1 MSRIPDINALVFRDT
16 SFANLMNKRIY
27 NVLLIATPYDA
38 FMLEDDGRVD
48 EQIFNEYTS
57 LSLRYPPRFT
67 QVTTENEALSELEDR
82 NFELIICMPNMDDQD
97 IFAAAKEIKLHYPNI
112 PIVVLTPFSR
122 EVSKRVANEDLT
134 AIDYVFSWL
143 GNAELLLAII
153 KLIEDKMNAPDDTAS
168 VGVQIILLVEDSVRF
183 YSSALPHLYK
193 FVLEQSQEFSKE
205 ALNDH
210 QQTLRMRGRP
220 KIKLARNYEEAIR
233 IFEQYK
239 DNMLGIISDMSFMHD
254 GVKDPFA
261 GYKFGQHVRKTGLIV
276 PFILESSDASN
287 RVYAQE
293 LAASFVDKNSKSY
306 PQDLRKCIMKRF
318 GFGDFVII
326 NPQTKEEIMR
336 IKDLKDLQKNVFQI
350 PDDSLVYHLSRNH
363 FSRFFYSRA
372 MFPPAEVL
380 KRVDV
385 SDYKDMNEA
394 RELIF
399 KLIVQYRKMK
409 NSGVVAIYQ
418 KERFDEYSNFARIGN
433 GSLGGKGRGLAF
445 MGTMIKRYPNLEFNN
460 FIVNIPRTVVICT
473 DVFDEFMES
482 NNLYPIALSDV
493 DDETILKAFLNA
505 SLPSHLIEDLLALFE
520 VVKTP
525 IAVRS
530 SSLLEDSHY
539 QPFAGI
545 YSTYMIPKVEEK
557 EKMLQLLRDAIKAVY
572 ASVFYRDSKAYMT
585 ATSNLIDQE
594 KMAIVLQEVVG
605 SRYGDHFYPT
615 LSGVARSL
623 NFYPIGDEKAEDG
636 IANVA
641 LGLGK
646 YIVDGGLTLRFSPK
660 HPHNILQTSTM
671 DLALR
676 ETQTKFYALN
686 LNDFTEDFSV
696 DDAFNLL
703 KLTLKDA
710 EKDGSLKYIVS
721 TYDPYDQIIRDG
733 FYAGGRKIVSF
744 VNILQHDV
752 FPLAETISEALRVG
766 EKEMGRPIEIE
777 FAMNI
782 HPDDSKKATFYL
794 LQIRPIVDNK
804 EFMEEDL
811 SIIKK
816 EDTILSSTS
825 VLGHGIIHEVHD
837 IIYVKTGSF
846 SSSNNQLIAYDIEK
860 LNRKFTAD
868 EKNYVLV
875 GPGRWGSSDPW
886 LGIPVKWPHICN
898 ARVIVESG
906 LENYRV
912 DPSQGTHFFQN
923 LTSFGVGYFTINP
936 FKDDGWF
943 DENYLN
949 TLPAIEETQYLRH
962 VHFNIPII
970 IKMDGK
976 KSLGVVL
983 KPQKESP
990 KQTDDSYRK
999 ERDG

>member
-1 MSRIPDINALVFRDT
+1 MSGIPDFKNLVFKDT

-27 NVLLIATPYDA
+27 NVLLIATKYDA

-67 QVTTENEALSELEDR
+67 QVTTEEEALAELKDR
-82 NFELIICMPNMDDQD
+82 NFELIICMPNMDNRD
-97 IFAAAKEIKLHYPNI
+97 IFAAATEIKIHYPNI
-112 PIVVLTPFSR
+112 PIVVLTPFSK
-122 EVSKRVANEDLT
+122 EVSKRIANEVLS

-193 FVLEQSQEFSKE
+193 FVLEQSQMFAKE

-210 QQTLRMRGRP
+210 QRTLRMRGRP
-220 KIKLARNYEEAIR
+220 KIKLARTYEEAVR
-233 IFEQYK
+233 IFNQYR

-254 GVKDPFA
+254 GVKDPYA
-261 GYKFGQHVRKTGLIV
+261 GYKFGQYVRKTGLII
-276 PFILESSDASN
+276 PFVLESSEASN
-287 RVYAQE
+287 KVYAKE
-293 LAASFVDKNSKSY
+293 LGASFIDKNSKSY
-306 PQDLRKCIMKRF
+306 PQDLRKKIMQRF
-318 GFGDFVII
+318 GFGDFVIL

-336 IKDLKDLQKNVFQI
+336 IKDLKDLQKKVFQI

-385 SDYKDMNEA
+385 SDYKDMDEA
-394 RELIF
+394 RKLIF
-399 KLIVQYRKMK
+399 DLIVQYRRMK
-409 NSGVVAIYQ
+409 NSGVVAVYQ
-418 KERFDEYSNFARIGN
+418 KERFDEYSNFARIGD

-445 MGTMIKRYPNLEFNN
+445 IGAMVKRYPKLEHDHFA
-460 FIVNIPRTVVICT
+460 VTIPKTVVICT
-473 DVFDEFMES
+473 DIFDEFMET
-482 NNLYPIALSDV
+482 NELYPVALSDV
-493 DDETILKAFLNA
+493 DDETILKYFLRA
-505 SLPSHLIEDLLALFE
+505 SLPARLIEDLRAFFD
-520 VVKTP
+520 VVKSP

-545 YSTYMIPKVEEK
+545 YSTYMVPKLEDK
-557 EKMLQLLRDAIKAVY
+557 YDMLRTLSDAIKAVY

-605 SRYGDHFYPT
+605 NRYNDRFYPT
-615 LSGVARSL
+615 ISGVARSL
-623 NFYPIGDEKAEDG
+623 NFYPIGNEKAEDG
-636 IANVA
+636 IANIA

-646 YIVDGGLTLRFSPK
+646 YIVDGGQTLRFSPR
-660 HPHNILQTSTM
+660 HPHNILQMSTM
-671 DLALR
+671 DFALR
-676 ETQTKFYALN
+676 ETQTRFYALDLKN
-686 LNDFTEDFSV
+686 LADQFSV
-696 DDAFNLL
+696 DDSFNLL
-703 KLTLKDA
+703 RLNLKDA
-710 EKDGSLKYIVS
+710 DADGSLKFIVS
-721 TYDPYDQIIRDG
+721 TYDPYDQVIRDG
-733 FYAGGRKIVSF
+733 YYPGGRKILSF
-744 VNILQHDV
+744 VNVLQHEV
-752 FPLAETISEALRVG
+752 FPLADTLDQILHVG
-766 EKEMGRPIEIE
+766 QDEMGRPIEIE
-777 FAMNI
+777 FAVNI
-782 HPDDSKKATFYL
+782 DPQNPGFATFYL
-794 LQIRPIVDNK
+794 LQGRPIVDNK
-804 EFMEEDL
+804 EVMEEDL
-811 SIIKK
+811 TLVEQ
-816 EDTILSSTS
+816 EDTILTSTS
-825 VLGHGIIHEVHD
+825 VLGHGIVTDVQD
-837 IIYVKTGSF
+837 IIYVKTGAF
-846 SSSNNQLIAYDIEK
+846 CSSNNLSIAYDIEK
-860 LNRKFTAD
+860 MNRQFTGE

-875 GPGRWGSSDPW
+875 GPGRWGSSDSW
-886 LGIPVKWPHICN
+886 LGIPVKWPHISN
-898 ARVIVESG
+898 ARVIVECG

-936 FKDDGWF
+936 FKGDGWF
-943 DENYLN
+943 DEGYLN
-949 TLPAIEETQYLRH
+949 SLPAVEETEYLRH
-962 VHFNIPII
+962 VRFDKPVV

-983 KPQKESP
+983 KPEK
-990 KQTDDSYRK
+990 
-999 ERDG
+999 

>member
-1 MSRIPDINALVFRDT
+1 MSGIPDFKNLVFKDT

-27 NVLLIATPYDA
+27 NVLLIATKYDA

-67 QVTTENEALSELEDR
+67 QVTTEEEALAELKDR
-82 NFELIICMPNMDDQD
+82 NFELIICMPNMDNRD
-97 IFAAAKEIKLHYPNI
+97 IFAAATEIKIHYPNI
-112 PIVVLTPFSR
+112 PIVVLTPFSK
-122 EVSKRVANEDLT
+122 EVSKRIANEDLS

-193 FVLEQSQEFSKE
+193 FVLEQSQMFAKE

-210 QQTLRMRGRP
+210 QRTLRMRGRP
-220 KIKLARNYEEAIR
+220 KIKLARTYEEAVR
-233 IFEQYK
+233 IFNQYR

-254 GVKDPFA
+254 GVKDPYA
-261 GYKFGQHVRKTGLIV
+261 GYKFGQYVRKTGLII
-276 PFILESSDASN
+276 PFVLESSEASN
-287 RVYAQE
+287 KVYAKE
-293 LAASFVDKNSKSY
+293 LGASFIDKNSKSY
-306 PQDLRKCIMKRF
+306 PQDLRKKIMQRF
-318 GFGDFVII
+318 GFGDFVIL

-336 IKDLKDLQKNVFQI
+336 IKDLKDLQKKVFQI

-385 SDYKDMNEA
+385 SDYKDMDEA
-394 RELIF
+394 RKLIF
-399 KLIVQYRKMK
+399 DLIVQYRRMK
-409 NSGVVAIYQ
+409 NSGVVAVYQ
-418 KERFDEYSNFARIGN
+418 KERFDEYSNFARIGD

-445 MGTMIKRYPNLEFNN
+445 IGAMVKRYPKLEHDHFA
-460 FIVNIPRTVVICT
+460 VTIPKTVVICT
-473 DVFDEFMES
+473 DIFDEFMET
-482 NNLYPIALSDV
+482 NELYPVALSDV
-493 DDETILKAFLNA
+493 DDETILKYFLRA
-505 SLPSHLIEDLLALFE
+505 SLPARLIEDLVAFFD
-520 VVKTP
+520 VVKSP

-545 YSTYMIPKVEEK
+545 YSTYMVPKLEDK
-557 EKMLQLLRDAIKAVY
+557 YDMLRTLSDAIKAVY

-605 SRYGDHFYPT
+605 NRYNDRFYPT
-615 LSGVARSL
+615 ISGVARSL
-623 NFYPIGDEKAEDG
+623 NFYPIGNEKAEDG
-636 IANVA
+636 IANIA

-646 YIVDGGLTLRFSPK
+646 YIVDGGQTLRFSPR
-660 HPHNILQTSTM
+660 HPHNILQMSTM
-671 DLALR
+671 DFALR
-676 ETQTKFYALN
+676 ETQTRFYALDLKN
-686 LNDFTEDFSV
+686 LADQFSV
-696 DDAFNLL
+696 DDSFNLL
-703 KLTLKDA
+703 RLNLKDA
-710 EKDGSLKYIVS
+710 DADGSLKFIVS
-721 TYDPYDQIIRDG
+721 TYDPYDQVIRDG
-733 FYAGGRKIVSF
+733 YYPGGRKILSF
-744 VNILQHDV
+744 VNVLQHEV
-752 FPLAETISEALRVG
+752 FPLADTLDQILHVG
-766 EKEMGRPIEIE
+766 EDEMGRPIEIE
-777 FAMNI
+777 FAVNI
-782 HPDDSKKATFYL
+782 DPQNPGFATFYL
-794 LQIRPIVDNK
+794 LQVRPIVDNK
-804 EFMEEDL
+804 EVMEEDL
-811 SIIKK
+811 TLVEQ
-816 EDTILSSTS
+816 EDTILTSTS
-825 VLGHGIIHEVHD
+825 VLGHGIVTDVQD
-837 IIYVKTGSF
+837 IIYVKTGAF
-846 SSSNNQLIAYDIEK
+846 CSSNNQSIAYDIEK
-860 LNRKFTAD
+860 MNRQFTGE

-875 GPGRWGSSDPW
+875 GPGRWGSSDSW
-886 LGIPVKWPHICN
+886 LGIPVKWPHISN
-898 ARVIVESG
+898 ARVIVECG

-936 FKDDGWF
+936 FKGDGWF
-943 DENYLN
+943 DERYLN
-949 TLPAIEETQYLRH
+949 SLPAVEETEYLRH
-962 VHFNIPII
+962 VRFDKPVV

-983 KPQKESP
+983 KPEK
-990 KQTDDSYRK
+990 
-999 ERDG
+999 

>member
-1 MSRIPDINALVFRDT
+1 MSGIPDFKNLVFKDT

-27 NVLLIATPYDA
+27 NVLLIATKYDA

-67 QVTTENEALSELEDR
+67 QVTTEEEALAELKDR
-82 NFELIICMPNMDDQD
+82 NFELIICMPNMDNRD
-97 IFAAAKEIKLHYPNI
+97 IFAAATEIKIHYPNI
-112 PIVVLTPFSR
+112 PIVVLTPFSK
-122 EVSKRVANEDLT
+122 EVSKRIANEDWS

-193 FVLEQSQEFSKE
+193 FVLEQSQMFAKE

-210 QQTLRMRGRP
+210 QRTLRMRGRP
-220 KIKLARNYEEAIR
+220 KIKLARTYEEAVR
-233 IFEQYK
+233 IFNQYR

-254 GVKDPFA
+254 GVKDPYA
-261 GYKFGQHVRKTGLIV
+261 GYKFGQYVRKTGLII
-276 PFILESSDASN
+276 PFVLESSEASN
-287 RVYAQE
+287 KVYAKE
-293 LAASFVDKNSKSY
+293 LGASFIDKNSKSY
-306 PQDLRKCIMKRF
+306 PQDLRKKIMQRF
-318 GFGDFVII
+318 GFGDFVIL

-336 IKDLKDLQKNVFQI
+336 IKDLKDLQKKVFQI

-385 SDYKDMNEA
+385 SDYKDMDEA
-394 RELIF
+394 RKLIF
-399 KLIVQYRKMK
+399 DLIVQYRRMK
-409 NSGVVAIYQ
+409 NSGVVAVYQ
-418 KERFDEYSNFARIGN
+418 KERFDEYSNFARIGD

-445 MGTMIKRYPNLEFNN
+445 IGAMVKRYPKLEHDHFA
-460 FIVNIPRTVVICT
+460 VTIPKTVVICT
-473 DVFDEFMES
+473 DIFDEFMET
-482 NNLYPIALSDV
+482 NELYPVALSDV
-493 DDETILKAFLNA
+493 DDETILKYFLRA
-505 SLPSHLIEDLLALFE
+505 SLPARLIEDLMAFFD
-520 VVKTP
+520 VVKSP

-545 YSTYMIPKVEEK
+545 YSTYMVPKLEDK
-557 EKMLQLLRDAIKAVY
+557 YDMLRTLSDAIKAVY

-605 SRYGDHFYPT
+605 NRYNDRFYPT
-615 LSGVARSL
+615 ISGVARSL
-623 NFYPIGDEKAEDG
+623 NFYPIGNEKAEDG
-636 IANVA
+636 IANIA

-646 YIVDGGLTLRFSPK
+646 YIVDGGQTLRFSPR
-660 HPHNILQTSTM
+660 HPHNILQMSTM
-671 DLALR
+671 DFALR
-676 ETQTKFYALN
+676 ETQTRFYALDLKN
-686 LNDFTEDFSV
+686 LADQFSV
-696 DDAFNLL
+696 DDSFNLL
-703 KLTLKDA
+703 RLNLKDA
-710 EKDGSLKYIVS
+710 DADGSLKFIVS
-721 TYDPYDQIIRDG
+721 TYDPYDQVIRDG
-733 FYAGGRKIVSF
+733 YYPGGRKILSF
-744 VNILQHDV
+744 VNVLQHEV
-752 FPLAETISEALRVG
+752 FPLADTLDQILHVG
-766 EKEMGRPIEIE
+766 LDEMGRPIEIE
-777 FAMNI
+777 FAVNI
-782 HPDDSKKATFYL
+782 DPQNPGFATFYL
-794 LQIRPIVDNK
+794 LQVRPIVDNK
-804 EFMEEDL
+804 EVMEEDL
-811 SIIKK
+811 TLVEQ
-816 EDTILSSTS
+816 EDTILTSTS
-825 VLGHGIIHEVHD
+825 VLGHGIVTDVQD
-837 IIYVKTGSF
+837 IIYVKTGAF
-846 SSSNNQLIAYDIEK
+846 CSSNNQSIAYDIEK
-860 LNRKFTAD
+860 MNRQFTGE

-875 GPGRWGSSDPW
+875 GPGRWGSSDSW
-886 LGIPVKWPHICN
+886 LGIPVKWPHISN
-898 ARVIVESG
+898 ARVIVECG

-936 FKDDGWF
+936 FKGDGWF
-943 DENYLN
+943 DEGYLN
-949 TLPAIEETQYLRH
+949 SLPAVEETEYLRH
-962 VHFNIPII
+962 VRFDKPVV

-983 KPQKESP
+983 KPEK
-990 KQTDDSYRK
+990 
-999 ERDG
+999 

>member
-1 MSRIPDINALVFRDT
+1 MSGIPDFKNLVFKDI

-27 NVLLIATPYDA
+27 NVLLIATKYDA

-67 QVTTENEALSELEDR
+67 QVTTEEEALAELKDR
-82 NFELIICMPNMDDQD
+82 NFELIICMPNMDNRD
-97 IFAAAKEIKLHYPNI
+97 IFAAATEIKIHYPNI
-112 PIVVLTPFSR
+112 PIVVLTPFSK
-122 EVSKRVANEDLT
+122 EVSKRIANEDLS

-193 FVLEQSQEFSKE
+193 FVLEQSQMFAKE

-210 QQTLRMRGRP
+210 QRTLRMRGRP
-220 KIKLARNYEEAIR
+220 KIKLARTYEEAVR
-233 IFEQYK
+233 IFNQYR

-254 GVKDPFA
+254 GVKDPYA
-261 GYKFGQHVRKTGLIV
+261 GYKFGQYVRKTGLII
-276 PFILESSDASN
+276 PFVLESSEASN
-287 RVYAQE
+287 KVYAKE
-293 LAASFVDKNSKSY
+293 LGASFIDKNSKSY
-306 PQDLRKCIMKRF
+306 PQDLRKKIMQRF
-318 GFGDFVII
+318 GFGDFVIL

-336 IKDLKDLQKNVFQI
+336 IKDLKDLQKKVFQI

-385 SDYKDMNEA
+385 SDYKDMDEA
-394 RELIF
+394 RKLIF
-399 KLIVQYRKMK
+399 DLIVQYRRMK
-409 NSGVVAIYQ
+409 NSGVVAVYQ
-418 KERFDEYSNFARIGN
+418 KERFDEYSNFARIGD

-445 MGTMIKRYPNLEFNN
+445 IGAMVKRYPKLEHDHFA
-460 FIVNIPRTVVICT
+460 VTIPKTVVICT
-473 DVFDEFMES
+473 DIFDEFMET
-482 NNLYPIALSDV
+482 NELYPVALSDV
-493 DDETILKAFLNA
+493 DDETILKYFLRA
-505 SLPSHLIEDLLALFE
+505 SLPARLIEDLMAFFD
-520 VVKTP
+520 VVKSP

-545 YSTYMIPKVEEK
+545 YSTYMVPKLEDK
-557 EKMLQLLRDAIKAVY
+557 YDMLRTLSDAIKAVY

-605 SRYGDHFYPT
+605 NRYNDRFYPT
-615 LSGVARSL
+615 ISGVARSL
-623 NFYPIGDEKAEDG
+623 NFYPIGNEKAEDG
-636 IANVA
+636 IANIA

-646 YIVDGGLTLRFSPK
+646 YIVDGGQTLRFSPR
-660 HPHNILQTSTM
+660 HPHNILQMSTM
-671 DLALR
+671 DFALR
-676 ETQTKFYALN
+676 ETQTRFYALDLKN
-686 LNDFTEDFSV
+686 LADQFSV
-696 DDAFNLL
+696 DDSFNLL
-703 KLTLKDA
+703 RLNLKDA
-710 EKDGSLKYIVS
+710 DADGSLKFIVS
-721 TYDPYDQIIRDG
+721 TYDPYDQVIRDG
-733 FYAGGRKIVSF
+733 YYPGGRKILSF
-744 VNILQHDV
+744 VNVLQHEV
-752 FPLAETISEALRVG
+752 FPLADTLDQILHVG
-766 EKEMGRPIEIE
+766 QDEMGRPIEIE
-777 FAMNI
+777 FAVNI
-782 HPDDSKKATFYL
+782 DPQNPGFATFYL
-794 LQIRPIVDNK
+794 LQVRPIVDNK
-804 EFMEEDL
+804 EVMEEDL
-811 SIIKK
+811 TLVEQ
-816 EDTILSSTS
+816 EDTILTSTS
-825 VLGHGIIHEVHD
+825 VLGHGIVTDVQD
-837 IIYVKTGSF
+837 IIYVKTGAF
-846 SSSNNQLIAYDIEK
+846 CSSNNQSIAYDIEK
-860 LNRKFTAD
+860 MNRQFTGE

-875 GPGRWGSSDPW
+875 GPGRWGSSDSW
-886 LGIPVKWPHICN
+886 LGIPVKWPHISN
-898 ARVIVESG
+898 ARVIVECG

-936 FKDDGWF
+936 FKGDGWF
-943 DENYLN
+943 DEGYLN
-949 TLPAIEETQYLRH
+949 SLPAVEETEYLRH
-962 VHFNIPII
+962 VRFDKPVV

-983 KPQKESP
+983 KPEK
-990 KQTDDSYRK
+990 
-999 ERDG
+999 

>member
-1 MSRIPDINALVFRDT
+1 MSGIPNLKDLVLRDT

-27 NVLLIATPYDA
+27 NVLLIATKYDA

-67 QVTTENEALSELEDR
+67 QVTTEAEALAILKER
-82 NFELIICMPNMDDQD
+82 NFELIICMPNMDNRD
-97 IFAAAKEIKLHYPNI
+97 IFAAAKEIKRHYPNI
-112 PIVVLTPFSR
+112 PIVVLTPFSK
-122 EVSKRVANEDLT
+122 EVSKRVANEDLS

-143 GNAELLLAII
+143 GNSELLLAII

-168 VGVQIILLVEDSVRF
+168 AGVQIILLVEDSIRF

-220 KIKLARNYEEAIR
+220 KIKLARTYEEAIR

-239 DNMLGIISDMSFMHD
+239 NNILGIVSDMSFMRN
-254 GVKDPFA
+254 GEKDPYA
-261 GYKFGQHVRKTGLIV
+261 GYKLGQYIRKTGLIV
-276 PFILESSDASN
+276 PFILESSDTSN
-287 RVYAQE
+287 ESYAKE
-293 LAASFVDKNSKSY
+293 LNASFIDKNSKSY
-306 PQDLRKCIMKRF
+306 PQDLRKKIMRRF
-318 GFGDFVII
+318 GFGDFII
-326 NPQTKEEIMR
+326 LNPHTKKEIMR
-336 IKDLKDLQKNVFQI
+336 IRNLKDLQNNIHKI
-350 PDDSLVYHLSRNH
+350 PDDSLIYHLSRNH

-380 KRVDV
+380 KYVDV

-394 RELIF
+394 RKLIF
-399 KLIVQYRKMK
+399 DLIVQYRRMK

-418 KERFDEYSNFARIGN
+418 KDRFDEYSNFARIGD

-445 MGTMIKRYPNLEFNN
+445 IGAMIKRYPKLEYENMT
-460 FIVNIPRTVVICT
+460 VTIPRTVVICT
-473 DVFDEFMES
+473 DIFDEFMEK
-482 NNLYPIALSDV
+482 NDLYPIALSNA
-493 DDETILKAFLNA
+493 DDNTILQHFLQA
-505 SLPSHLIEDLLALFE
+505 SLPERIIDDLMAIFD
-520 VVKTP
+520 VVNSP

-545 YSTYMIPKVEEK
+545 YSTYMVPKSDKRDE
-557 EKMLQLLRDAIKAVY
+557 MLQSLRNAIKAVY

-594 KMAIVLQEVVG
+594 KMAVVLQEVVG
-605 SRYGDHFYPT
+605 SQYNDRFYPT
-615 LSGVARSL
+615 MSGVARSL
-623 NFYPIGDEKAEDG
+623 NFYPIGDEKSEDG

-646 YIVDGGLTLRFSPK
+646 YIVDGGITLRFSPK

-671 DLALR
+671 DLALK
-676 ETQTKFYALN
+676 ETQTQFYALDLKN
-686 LNDFTEDFSV
+686 ITPSFSV

-703 KLTLKDA
+703 KLHIKDA
-710 EKDGSLKYIVS
+710 ESDGTLKLTAS
-721 TYDPYDQIIRDG
+721 TYDPYDMVIRDG
-733 FYAGGRKIVSF
+733 YYPGGRKIISF
-744 VNILQHDV
+744 VNILEHDK
-752 FPLAETISEALRVG
+752 FPLADTLTQILHIG

-782 HPDDSKKATFYL
+782 HPGASDKATFYL

-804 EFMEEDL
+804 EVIEEDITDTPEDQMLLL
-811 SIIKK
+811 SN
-816 EDTILSSTS
+816 SA
-825 VLGHGIIHEVHD
+825 LGHGIINDVFD
-837 IIYVKTGSF
+837 LVYVKSGSF
-846 SSSNNQLIAYDIEK
+846 NASNNQLIAYDIEK
-860 LNRKFTAD
+860 LNRQFTA
-868 EKNYVLV
+868 EGRNYVLV

-886 LGIPVKWPHICN
+886 LGIPVKWPHISN
-898 ARVIVESG
+898 AKVIVENG

-923 LTSFGVGYFTINP
+923 LTSFGVGYFTINS
-936 FKDDGWF
+936 FKQDGLF
-943 DENYLN
+943 DEEYVN
-949 TLPAIEETQYLRH
+949 TLPATTETEYIRH
-962 VHFNIPII
+962 IRFTAPIV

-976 KSLGVVL
+976 KSIGIVL
-983 KPQKESP
+983 KPEKDAS
-990 KQTDDSYRK
+990 KNTN
-999 ERDG
+999 

>member
-1 MSRIPDINALVFRDT
+1 MSGIPDFKNLVFKDT

-27 NVLLIATPYDA
+27 NVLLIATKYDA

-67 QVTTENEALSELEDR
+67 QVTTEEEALAELKNR
-82 NFELIICMPNMDDQD
+82 NFELIICMPNMDNRD
-97 IFAAAKEIKLHYPNI
+97 IFAAATEIKIHYPNI
-112 PIVVLTPFSR
+112 PIVVLTPFSK
-122 EVSKRVANEDLT
+122 EVSKRIANEDLS

-193 FVLEQSQEFSKE
+193 FVLEQSQMFAKE

-210 QQTLRMRGRP
+210 QRTLRMRGRP
-220 KIKLARNYEEAIR
+220 KIKLARTYEEAVR
-233 IFEQYK
+233 IFNQYR
-239 DNMLGIISDMSFMHD
+239 DNMLGIISDMSFMHN
-254 GVKDPFA
+254 GVKDPYA
-261 GYKFGQHVRKTGLIV
+261 GYKFGTYVRKTGLSI
-276 PFILESSDASN
+276 PFVLESTAVGN
-287 RVYAQE
+287 NVYAKE
-293 LAASFVDKNSKSY
+293 LGASFIDKNSKSY
-306 PQDLRKCIMKRF
+306 PQDLRKKIMQRF
-318 GFGDFVII
+318 GFGDFVIL

-336 IKDLKDLQKNVFQI
+336 IKDLKDLQKKVFQI

-385 SDYKDMNEA
+385 SDYKDMDEA
-394 RELIF
+394 RKLIF
-399 KLIVQYRKMK
+399 DLIVQYRRMK
-409 NSGVVAIYQ
+409 NSGVVAVYQ
-418 KERFDEYSNFARIGN
+418 KERFDEYSNFARIGD

-445 MGTMIKRYPNLEFNN
+445 IGAMVKRYPKLEHDHFA
-460 FIVNIPRTVVICT
+460 VTIPKTVVICT
-473 DVFDEFMES
+473 DIFDEFMET
-482 NNLYPIALSDV
+482 NELYSVALSDV
-493 DDETILKAFLNA
+493 DDETILKYFLRA
-505 SLPSHLIEDLLALFE
+505 SLPSRLIEDLMAFFD
-520 VVKTP
+520 VVKSP

-545 YSTYMIPKVEEK
+545 YSTYMVPKLEDK
-557 EKMLQLLRDAIKAVY
+557 YDMLRTLSDAIKAVY

-605 SRYGDHFYPT
+605 NRYNDRFYPT
-615 LSGVARSL
+615 ISGVARSL
-623 NFYPIGDEKAEDG
+623 NFYPIGNEKAEDG
-636 IANVA
+636 IANIA

-646 YIVDGGLTLRFSPK
+646 YIVDGGQTLRFSPR
-660 HPHNILQTSTM
+660 HPHNILQMSTM
-671 DLALR
+671 DFALR
-676 ETQTKFYALN
+676 ETQTRYYALDLKN
-686 LNDFTEDFSV
+686 LTEQFSV
-696 DDAFNLL
+696 DDSFNLL
-703 KLTLKDA
+703 RLNLKDA
-710 EKDGSLKYIVS
+710 DADGLLKFIVS

-733 FYAGGRKIVSF
+733 YYPGGRKILSF

-752 FPLAETISEALRVG
+752 FPLADTLDQILHVG
-766 EKEMGRPIEIE
+766 QDEMGRPIEIE
-777 FAMNI
+777 FAVNI
-782 HPDDSKKATFYL
+782 DPVRAEQSPTPTATFYL

-804 EFMEEDL
+804 EVMEEDL
-811 SIIKK
+811 TLVGQ

-825 VLGHGIIHEVHD
+825 VLGHGIVTDVQD
-837 IIYVKTGSF
+837 IIYVKTGAF

-860 LNRKFTAD
+860 INRKFTAE

-875 GPGRWGSSDPW
+875 GPGRWGSSDSW
-886 LGIPVKWPHICN
+886 LGIPVKWPHISN
-898 ARVIVESG
+898 ARVIVECG

-936 FKDDGWF
+936 FKGDGWF
-943 DENYLN
+943 DEEYLN
-949 TLPAIEETQYLRH
+949 SLPAVEETEYLRH
-962 VHFNIPII
+962 VRFDKPIV

-983 KPQKESP
+983 KPV
-990 KQTDDSYRK
+990 
-999 ERDG
+999 

>member
-1 MSRIPDINALVFRDT
+1 MSGIPDFQNLVFKDT

-27 NVLLIATPYDA
+27 NVLLIATKYDA

-67 QVTTENEALSELEDR
+67 QVTTEEEALAELKDR
-82 NFELIICMPNMDDQD
+82 NFELIICMPNMDNRD
-97 IFAAAKEIKLHYPNI
+97 IFAAAKEIKIHYPNI
-112 PIVVLTPFSR
+112 PIVVLTPFSK
-122 EVSKRVANEDLT
+122 EVSKRIANEDLS

-168 VGVQIILLVEDSVRF
+168 VGVQIILLVEDSIRF

-193 FVLEQSQEFSKE
+193 FVLEQSQMFAKE
-205 ALNDH
+205 ALNGH

-220 KIKLARNYEEAIR
+220 KIKLARTYEEAVR
-233 IFEQYK
+233 IFNQYR
-239 DNMLGIISDMSFMHD
+239 DNMLGIVSDMSFMHD
-254 GVKDPFA
+254 GVKDPYA
-261 GYKFGQHVRKTGLIV
+261 GYKFGQYVRKTGLII
-276 PFILESSDASN
+276 PFVLESSESSN
-287 RVYAQE
+287 KVYAKE
-293 LAASFVDKNSKSY
+293 LGASFIDKNSKSY
-306 PQDLRKCIMKRF
+306 PQDLRKKIMQRF
-318 GFGDFVII
+318 GFGDFVIL

-336 IKDLKDLQKNVFQI
+336 IKDLKDLQKKVYQI

-372 MFPPAEVL
+372 MFPPAEVW

-385 SDYKDMNEA
+385 SDYKDMDEA
-394 RELIF
+394 RKLIF
-399 KLIVQYRKMK
+399 DLIVQYRRMK

-418 KERFDEYSNFARIGN
+418 KDRFDEYSNFARIGD

-445 MGTMIKRYPNLEFNN
+445 MGAMVKRYPKLETENFNT
-460 FIVNIPRTVVICT
+460 NIPKTVVICT
-473 DVFDEFMES
+473 DIFDEFMET
-482 NNLYPIALSDV
+482 NELLPVALSDA
-493 DDETILKAFLNA
+493 DDETILKYFLRA
-505 SLPSHLIEDLLALFE
+505 SLPASLIDDLMAFFD
-520 VVKTP
+520 VVKSP

-545 YSTYMIPKVEEK
+545 YSTYMIPRLEDKYE
-557 EKMLQLLRDAIKAVY
+557 MLRLLSDAIKAVY
-572 ASVFYRDSKAYMT
+572 ASVFYRDSKGYMT

-605 SRYGDHFYPT
+605 NRYNDHFYPT
-615 LSGVARSL
+615 ISGVARSL
-623 NFYPIGDEKAEDG
+623 NFYPIGNEKAEDG
-636 IANVA
+636 IANIA

-646 YIVDGGLTLRFSPK
+646 YIVDGGQTLRFSPR
-660 HPHNILQTSTM
+660 HPHNILQMSTM
-671 DLALR
+671 DFALR
-676 ETQTKFYALN
+676 ETQTRFYALDLKN
-686 LNDFTEDFSV
+686 LAEQFSI
-696 DDAFNLL
+696 DDSFNLQRLGL
-703 KLTLKDA
+703 KEADA
-710 EKDGSLKYIVS
+710 DGSLKYIVS

-733 FYAGGRKIVSF
+733 YYPGGRKILSF

-752 FPLAETISEALRVG
+752 FPLAKTLDELLRIG
-766 EKEMGRPIEIE
+766 QAEMGRPVEIE
-777 FAMNI
+777 FAVNVDPNN
-782 HPDDSKKATFYL
+782 HDKATFYL

-804 EFMEEDL
+804 EIMDEDL
-811 SIIKK
+811 TQVGN
-816 EDTILSSTS
+816 EETILSSTS
-825 VLGHGIIHEVHD
+825 VLGHGIVTDVQD
-837 IIYVKTGSF
+837 IIYVKSGAF
-846 SSSNNQLIAYDIEK
+846 NSSNNQLIAYEIEK
-860 LNRKFTAD
+860 LNRRFTEE

-875 GPGRWGSSDPW
+875 GPGRWGSSDHW
-886 LGIPVKWPHICN
+886 LGIPVKWPHISN
-898 ARVIVESG
+898 ARVIVECG

-936 FKDDGWF
+936 FKGDGWF
-943 DENYLN
+943 DEEYLN
-949 TLPAIEETQYLRH
+949 ALPAVEDTEYLRH
-962 VHFNIPII
+962 IHFDKPIV

-983 KPQKESP
+983 KPE
-990 KQTDDSYRK
+990 
-999 ERDG
+999 

>member
-1 MSRIPDINALVFRDT
+1 MSGIPDFKNLVFKDT

-27 NVLLIATPYDA
+27 NVLLIATKYDA

-67 QVTTENEALSELEDR
+67 QVTTEEEALAELKDR
-82 NFELIICMPNMDDQD
+82 NFELIICMPNMDNRD
-97 IFAAAKEIKLHYPNI
+97 IFAAATEIKIHYPNI
-112 PIVVLTPFSR
+112 PIVVLTPFSK
-122 EVSKRVANEDLT
+122 EVSKRIANEDLS

-193 FVLEQSQEFSKE
+193 FVLEQSQMFAKE

-210 QQTLRMRGRP
+210 QRTLRMRGRP
-220 KIKLARNYEEAIR
+220 KIKLARTYEEAVR
-233 IFEQYK
+233 IFNQYR

-254 GVKDPFA
+254 GVKDPYA
-261 GYKFGQHVRKTGLIV
+261 GYKFGQYVRKTGLIIPV
-276 PFILESSDASN
+276 VLESSEASN
-287 RVYAQE
+287 KVYAKE
-293 LAASFVDKNSKSY
+293 LGASFIDKNSKSY
-306 PQDLRKCIMKRF
+306 PQDLRKKIMQRF
-318 GFGDFVII
+318 GFGDFVIL

-336 IKDLKDLQKNVFQI
+336 IKDLKDLQKKVFQI

-385 SDYKDMNEA
+385 SDYKDMDEA
-394 RELIF
+394 RKLIF
-399 KLIVQYRKMK
+399 DLIVQYRRMK
-409 NSGVVAIYQ
+409 NSGVVAVYQ
-418 KERFDEYSNFARIGN
+418 KERFDEYSNFARIGD

-445 MGTMIKRYPNLEFNN
+445 IGAMVKRYPKLEHDHFA
-460 FIVNIPRTVVICT
+460 VTIPKTVVICT
-473 DVFDEFMES
+473 DIFDEFMET
-482 NNLYPIALSDV
+482 NELYPVALSDV
-493 DDETILKAFLNA
+493 DDETILKYFLRA
-505 SLPSHLIEDLLALFE
+505 SLPARLIEDLMAFFD
-520 VVKTP
+520 VVKSP

-545 YSTYMIPKVEEK
+545 YSTYMVPKLEDK
-557 EKMLQLLRDAIKAVY
+557 YDMLRTLSDAIKAVY

-605 SRYGDHFYPT
+605 NRYNDRFYPT
-615 LSGVARSL
+615 ISGVARSL
-623 NFYPIGDEKAEDG
+623 NFYPIGNEKAEDG
-636 IANVA
+636 IANIA

-646 YIVDGGLTLRFSPK
+646 YIVDGGQTLRFSPR
-660 HPHNILQTSTM
+660 HPHNILQMSTM
-671 DLALR
+671 DFALR
-676 ETQTKFYALN
+676 ETQTRFYALDLKN
-686 LNDFTEDFSV
+686 LADQFSV
-696 DDAFNLL
+696 DDSFNLL
-703 KLTLKDA
+703 RLNLKDA
-710 EKDGSLKYIVS
+710 DADGSLKFIVS
-721 TYDPYDQIIRDG
+721 TYDPYDQVIRDG
-733 FYAGGRKIVSF
+733 YYPGGRKILSF
-744 VNILQHDV
+744 VNVLQHEV
-752 FPLAETISEALRVG
+752 FPLADTLDQILHVG
-766 EKEMGRPIEIE
+766 QDEMGRPIEIE
-777 FAMNI
+777 FAVNI
-782 HPDDSKKATFYL
+782 DPQNPGFATFYL
-794 LQIRPIVDNK
+794 LQVRPIVDNK
-804 EFMEEDL
+804 EVMEEDL
-811 SIIKK
+811 TLVEQ
-816 EDTILSSTS
+816 EDTILTSTS
-825 VLGHGIIHEVHD
+825 VLGHGIVTDVQD
-837 IIYVKTGSF
+837 IRYVKTGAF
-846 SSSNNQLIAYDIEK
+846 CSSNNQSIAYDIEK
-860 LNRKFTAD
+860 MNRQFTGE

-875 GPGRWGSSDPW
+875 GPGRWGSSDSW
-886 LGIPVKWPHICN
+886 LGIPVKWPHISN
-898 ARVIVESG
+898 ARVIVECG

-936 FKDDGWF
+936 FKGDGWF
-943 DENYLN
+943 DEGYLN
-949 TLPAIEETQYLRH
+949 SLPAVEETEYLRH
-962 VHFNIPII
+962 VRFDKPVV

-983 KPQKESP
+983 KPEK
-990 KQTDDSYRK
+990 
-999 ERDG
+999 

>member
-1 MSRIPDINALVFRDT
+1 MSGIPDFKNLVFKDT

-27 NVLLIATPYDA
+27 NVLLIATKYDA

-67 QVTTENEALSELEDR
+67 QVTTEEEALAELKDR
-82 NFELIICMPNMDDQD
+82 NFELIICMPNMDNRD
-97 IFAAAKEIKLHYPNI
+97 IFAAATEIKVHYPNI
-112 PIVVLTPFSR
+112 PIVVLTPFSK
-122 EVSKRVANEDLT
+122 EVSKRIANEDLS

-193 FVLEQSQEFSKE
+193 FVLEQSQMFAKE

-210 QQTLRMRGRP
+210 QRTLRMRGRP
-220 KIKLARNYEEAIR
+220 KIKLARTYEEAVR
-233 IFEQYK
+233 IFDQYR
-239 DNMLGIISDMSFMHD
+239 DNMLGIISDMSFMHN
-254 GVKDPFA
+254 GVKDPYA
-261 GYKFGQHVRKTGLIV
+261 GYKFGQYVRKTGLII
-276 PFILESSDASN
+276 PFVLESSEAGN
-287 RVYAQE
+287 KVYAKE
-293 LAASFVDKNSKSY
+293 LGASFIDKNSKSY
-306 PQDLRKCIMKRF
+306 PQDLRKKIMQRF
-318 GFGDFVII
+318 GFGDFVIL

-336 IKDLKDLQKNVFQI
+336 IRDLKDLQKKVFQI

-385 SDYKDMNEA
+385 SDYKDMDEA
-394 RELIF
+394 RQLIF
-399 KLIVQYRKMK
+399 DLIVQYRRMK
-409 NSGVVAIYQ
+409 NSGVVAVYQ
-418 KERFDEYSNFARIGN
+418 KERFDEYSNFARIGD

-445 MGTMIKRYPNLEFNN
+445 IGAMVKRYPKLEHEHFS
-460 FIVNIPRTVVICT
+460 VTIPKTVVICT
-473 DVFDEFMES
+473 DIFDEFMET
-482 NNLYPIALSDV
+482 NELYSVALSDV
-493 DDETILKAFLNA
+493 DDETILKYFLRA
-505 SLPSHLIEDLLALFE
+505 SLPARLIEDLMAFFD
-520 VVKTP
+520 VVKSP

-545 YSTYMIPKVEEK
+545 YSTYMVPRLEDKYD
-557 EKMLQLLRDAIKAVY
+557 MLRILSDAIKAVY

-585 ATSNLIDQE
+585 ATSNIIDQE

-605 SRYGDHFYPT
+605 NRYNDRFYPT
-615 LSGVARSL
+615 ISGVARSL
-623 NFYPIGDEKAEDG
+623 NFYPIGNEKAEDG
-636 IANVA
+636 IANIA

-646 YIVDGGLTLRFSPK
+646 YIVDGGQTLRFSPR
-660 HPHNILQTSTM
+660 HPHNILQMSTM
-671 DLALR
+671 DFALR
-676 ETQTKFYALN
+676 ETQTRYYALDLKN
-686 LNDFTEDFSV
+686 LTEQFSV
-696 DDAFNLL
+696 DDSFNLL
-703 KLTLKDA
+703 RLNLKDA
-710 EKDGSLKYIVS
+710 DADGSLKFIVS

-733 FYAGGRKIVSF
+733 YYPGGRKILSF

-752 FPLAETISEALRVG
+752 FPLAYTLDQILHVG
-766 EKEMGRPIEIE
+766 QDEMGRPVEIE
-777 FAMNI
+777 FAVNI
-782 HPDDSKKATFYL
+782 DPMRADQSSVSTATFYL

-804 EFMEEDL
+804 EVMEEDL
-811 SIIKK
+811 ALV
-816 EDTILSSTS
+816 EQVDTLLSSTS
-825 VLGHGIIHEVHD
+825 VLGHGIVTDVQD
-837 IIYVKTGSF
+837 IIYVKTGAF

-860 LNRKFTAD
+860 MNRRFTAE

-886 LGIPVKWPHICN
+886 LGVPVKWPHISN
-898 ARVIVESG
+898 ARVIVECG

-936 FKDDGWF
+936 FKGDGWF
-943 DENYLN
+943 DEGYLN
-949 TLPAIEETQYLRH
+949 SLPAVEETEYLRH
-962 VHFNIPII
+962 VRFDKPVV

-983 KPQKESP
+983 KPEK
-990 KQTDDSYRK
+990 
-999 ERDG
+999 

>member
-1 MSRIPDINALVFRDT
+1 MSGIPDFKNLVFKDT

-27 NVLLIATPYDA
+27 NVLLIATKYDA

-67 QVTTENEALSELEDR
+67 QVTTEEEALAELKNR
-82 NFELIICMPNMDDQD
+82 NFELIICMPNMDNRD
-97 IFAAAKEIKLHYPNI
+97 IFAAATEIKVHYPNI
-112 PIVVLTPFSR
+112 PIVVLTPFSK
-122 EVSKRVANEDLT
+122 EVSKRIANEDLS

-193 FVLEQSQEFSKE
+193 FVLEQSQMFAKE

-210 QQTLRMRGRP
+210 QRTLRMRGRP
-220 KIKLARNYEEAIR
+220 KIKLARTYEEAVR
-233 IFEQYK
+233 IFNQYR

-254 GVKDPFA
+254 GVKDPYA
-261 GYKFGQHVRKTGLIV
+261 GYKFGQYVRKTGLII
-276 PFILESSDASN
+276 PFVLESSEAGN
-287 RVYAQE
+287 KVYAKE
-293 LAASFVDKNSKSY
+293 LGASFIDKNSKSY
-306 PQDLRKCIMKRF
+306 PQDLRKKIMQRF
-318 GFGDFVII
+318 GFGDFVIL

-336 IKDLKDLQKNVFQI
+336 IKDLKDLQKKVFQI

-385 SDYKDMNEA
+385 SDYKDMDEA
-394 RELIF
+394 RKLIF
-399 KLIVQYRKMK
+399 DLIVQYRRMK
-409 NSGVVAIYQ
+409 NSGVVAVYQ
-418 KERFDEYSNFARIGN
+418 KERFDEYSNFARIGD

-445 MGTMIKRYPNLEFNN
+445 IGAMVKRYPKLEHDHFA
-460 FIVNIPRTVVICT
+460 VTIPKTVVICT
-473 DVFDEFMES
+473 DIFDEFMET
-482 NNLYPIALSDV
+482 NELYPLALSDV
-493 DDETILKAFLNA
+493 DDETILKYFLRA
-505 SLPSHLIEDLLALFE
+505 SLPARLIEDLMAFFD
-520 VVKTP
+520 VVKSP

-545 YSTYMIPKVEEK
+545 YSTYMVPKLEDK
-557 EKMLQLLRDAIKAVY
+557 YDMLRTLSDAIKAVY

-594 KMAIVLQEVVG
+594 KMAVVLQEVVG
-605 SRYGDHFYPT
+605 NRYDDRFYPT
-615 LSGVARSL
+615 ISGVARSL
-623 NFYPIGDEKAEDG
+623 NFYPIGNEKAEDG
-636 IANVA
+636 IASIA

-646 YIVDGGLTLRFSPK
+646 YIVDGGQTLRFSPR
-660 HPHNILQTSTM
+660 HPHNILQMSTM
-671 DLALR
+671 DFALR
-676 ETQTKFYALN
+676 ETQTRFYALDLKN
-686 LNDFTEDFSV
+686 LADQFSV
-696 DDAFNLL
+696 DDSFNLL
-703 KLTLKDA
+703 RLNLKDA
-710 EKDGSLKYIVS
+710 DADGSLKFIVS

-733 FYAGGRKIVSF
+733 YYPGGRKILSF

-752 FPLAETISEALRVG
+752 FPLADTLDQILHVG
-766 EKEMGRPIEIE
+766 QDEMGRPIEIE
-777 FAMNI
+777 FAVNI
-782 HPDDSKKATFYL
+782 DPQNPGFATFYL

-804 EFMEEDL
+804 EVMEEDL
-811 SIIKK
+811 TLVEQ
-816 EDTILSSTS
+816 EDTILASAS
-825 VLGHGIIHEVHD
+825 VLGHGIVTDVQD
-837 IIYVKTGSF
+837 IIYVKTGAF
-846 SSSNNQLIAYDIEK
+846 CSSNNQLIAYDIEK
-860 LNRKFTAD
+860 MNRRFTGE

-875 GPGRWGSSDPW
+875 GPGRWGSSDSW
-886 LGIPVKWPHICN
+886 LGIPVKWPHISN
-898 ARVIVESG
+898 ARVIVECG

-936 FKDDGWF
+936 FKGDGWF
-943 DENYLN
+943 DEEYLN
-949 TLPAIEETQYLRH
+949 SLPAVEETEYLRH
-962 VHFNIPII
+962 VRFDKPIV

-983 KPQKESP
+983 KPE
-990 KQTDDSYRK
+990 
-999 ERDG
+999 G